1 MIIKRRS
8 IMSWPVGLLAGGVVG
23 SRESYADRIRHRHVH
38 TASLMTE
45 CAKRFLAALDAD
57 QRDRVAI
64 PFDSDE
70 RLNWHFIP
78 NNTHIA
84 VDTLG
89 ERKGLALREMTPYQ
103 KHLAGGLL
111 AAGLSQTGYIKA
123 VTIMS
128 LEDVLKIIPPHLKSE
143 WALRDSS

>member
-8 IMSWPVGLLAGGVVG
+8 FLCSSAGLLAAGVLG
-23 SRESYADRIRHRHVH
+23 PNESYGDGIHLRHVH

-57 QRDRVAI
+57 QRDRVTM
-64 PFDSDE
+64 PFDADE
-70 RLNWHFIP
+70 RMNWHFIP
-78 NNTHIA
+78 NDTQVP

-89 ERKGLALREMTPYQ
+89 VRKGLAMVEMTPYQ

-111 AAGLSQTGYIKA
+111 AAGLVPAPHRQRRH
-123 VTIMS
+123 
-128 LEDVLKIIPPHLKSE
+128 PP
-143 WALRDSS
+143 